1 MNRVV
6 SIYPPVGFTQQG
18 RRDNNEDYIV
28 PPVGRA
34 THHDRFFVVCDGVG
48 GAQRGEVASLIAG
61 ESLQRFA
68 KQRPNA
74 PVDSS
79 FVREALLYIEAAF
92 DRAIADEPEA
102 NLAGMS
108 TTMTMLSLHDR
119 GVTIAHVGDS
129 RVYHVRDNQVL
140 HQTDDHS
147 LVNELVRTKQITLE
161 EAANHPRRNVITRAI
176 QGSANPTTATV
187 YVTQDVAPDDY
198 FFLCTDGVL
207 ECIDTTQLT
216 DLLADTVHSDQDK
229 VKSILACCADGS
241 RDNYSGYLIRV
252 ADVAPLTTPLIPDDE
267 APMVAPVVA
276 PTVQPMAEPVAVPM
290 TMAVEPEPVDVAA
303 PAPVATS
310 WPVQSDIHEL
320 VDHASEPVVEYAA
333 ANGETNGPE
342 NATTDDSGGSFQLLA
357 EGDSE
362 ADERWRQAEN
372 RNWFRRL
379 FS

>member
-28 PPVGRA
+28 PPLGRA

-48 GAQRGEVASLIAG
+48 GAQRGEVASRLAG

-68 KQRPNA
+68 KQHADA

-79 FVREALLYIEAAF
+79 FVREALQYIEAAF
-92 DRAIADEPEA
+92 DRAIADESDA

-108 TTMTMLSLHDR
+108 TTMTMLSLHER

-147 LVNELVRTKQITLE
+147 LVNELVRTGQISPE
-161 EAANHPRRNVITRAI
+161 EAATHPRRNVITRAI
-176 QGSANPTTATV
+176 QGSASPTTATI

-207 ECIDTTQLT
+207 ESIDTPQLV
-216 DLLADTVHSDQDK
+216 DLLADTVHSDQEK
-229 VKSILACCADGS
+229 VTSLLACCADGS

-252 ADVAPLTTPLIPDDE
+252 ADVDALTMPLIPDDE
-267 APMVAPVVA
+267 APLVKPVMAPMVRPV
-276 PTVQPMAEPVAVPM
+276 AEPVAVPM
-290 TMAVEPEPVDVAA
+290 TLFVEPEPIDITA

-310 WPVQSDIHEL
+310 WPIQSAIHQL
-320 VDHASEPVVEYAA
+320 VDNEEDDSVKKATVSEPA
-333 ANGETNGPE
+333 GP
-342 NATTDDSGGSFQLLA
+342 DSDGNGSFQLSA